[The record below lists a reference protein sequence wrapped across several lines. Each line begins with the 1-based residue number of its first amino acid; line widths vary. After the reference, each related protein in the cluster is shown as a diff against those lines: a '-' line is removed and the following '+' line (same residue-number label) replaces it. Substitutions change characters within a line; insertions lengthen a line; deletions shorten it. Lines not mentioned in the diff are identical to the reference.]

1 MHCKPSL
8 QNSCHQKVS
17 EKKSSRNIERRFAGN
32 DAEGHYYWSQK
43 WPPIF
48 FIFNFAQYSVPRIP
62 SRRSYFCQMS
72 KLCQRRATR
81 ILQNVTT
88 AESLY
93 NTCRAPCDK
102 ICLFNHHPSQQCRSS
117 KYTYIAIQDFSFYIN
132 RLFSNKTLVIQ
143 LSSSKNIFNQL
154 NFRSF
159 LHQPHPQDQ

>member
-17 EKKSSRNIERRFAGN
+17 EKKSSRNIERRFGN

-62 SRRSYFCQMS
+62 SRHSYFCQMS

-102 ICLFNHHPSQQCRSS
+102 ICLFNHHPSYSS
-117 KYTYIAIQDFSFYIN
+117 AGLVSIHTLLFRIFHSTSTDYFPI
-132 RLFSNKTLVIQ
+132 RL
-143 LSSSKNIFNQL
+143 
-154 NFRSF
+154 
-159 LHQPHPQDQ
+159 

>member
-62 SRRSYFCQMS
+62 SRHSYFCQMS

-102 ICLFNHHPSQQCRSS
+102 ICLFNHHPSLASS
-117 KYTYIAIQDFSFYIN
+117 AGLVSIHTLLFRIFHSTSTDYFPI
-132 RLFSNKTLVIQ
+132 RL
-143 LSSSKNIFNQL
+143 
-154 NFRSF
+154 
-159 LHQPHPQDQ
+159 